1 LIATYP
7 NTELESLTFDRD
19 SGTYRAE
26 FDQNRTSASAAVT
39 ALLSAVRD
47 CGPTEFAPL
56 YESVDP
62 DALDSLTRVRSGTNG
77 DVTVAFSIGEI
88 EVTVYSYGTVA
99 VASADTD
106 RPESPNEQPAL
117 D

>member
-62 DALDSLTRVRSGTNG
+62 DALDSFFVSTASGTNRTG
-77 DVTVAFSIGEI
+77 LTTFAYSDC
-88 EVTVYSYGTVA
+88 EVTV
-99 VASADTD
+99 SADGVVLVDPFTSD
-106 RPESPNEQPAL
+106 ASN
-117 D
+117 

>member
-1 LIATYP
+1 MIASYP

-19 SGTYRAE
+19 SGTYRGE
-26 FDQNRTSASAAVT
+26 FDQRRTSASAAVT

-47 CGPTEFAPL
+47 CAPTELSPL
-56 YESVDP
+56 YDAVDP
-62 DALDSLTRVRSGTNG
+62 DALDSLTRVQSGADG
-77 DVTVAFSIGEI
+77 DVTVAFSVGEI

-99 VASADTD
+99 VASPDADGL
-106 RPESPNEQPAL
+106 ESPSEQPAL

>member
-26 FDQNRTSASAAVT
+26 FDQNRTSAGAAVT

-47 CGPTEFAPL
+47 CGPT
-56 YESVDP
+56 
-62 DALDSLTRVRSGTNG
+62 DSRRSTSLSTRTPSTRSPGFGLARTG

-99 VASADTD
+99 VASADD
-106 RPESPNEQPAL
+106 RPESPNRQPAL

>member
-1 LIATYP
+1 MIATYP

-26 FDQNRTSASAAVT
+26 FDQQRTSASAAVT

-47 CGPTEFAPL
+47 CAPIELSPL

-77 DVTVAFSIGEI
+77 DVTVSFTVGEDEI
-88 EVTVYSYGTVA
+88 TVYSYGTVA
-99 VASADTD
+99 VTSSNADGLERST
-106 RPESPNEQPAL
+106 EQPAL